1 MHGNSSAENIIG
13 NAARC
18 LYAWGAPEHIRV
30 HPGAVKPLIRQ
41 ARHDPEIHGID
52 GLGGVEGLPLADL
65 PEVASRLLVN
75 GATVRA
81 IEGISDAVKKTWR
94 NGDGDKVTVISTGPM
109 TNIALFISV
118 YPELLEGVGPSTY
131 LKSMICWGVH

>member
-65 PEVASRLLVN
+65 PDVANRLLVN
-75 GATVRA
+75 GTTVKA
-81 IEGISDAVKKTWR
+81 IDGISDAVRKTWR
-94 NGDGDKVTVISTGPM
+94 NGDGQKVTIISTGPM
-109 TNIALFISV
+109 TNIALFVSV
-118 YPELLEGVGPSTY
+118 CPELLEGVGPSKHLVPRMY
-131 LKSMICWGVH
+131 QGAH